1 MRHELRFHI
10 PKGKKE
16 TSKQKSHHYILAD
29 IAEVNIKC
37 VTSVLFYFLCLRN
50 EVAGKGGNEV

>member
-1 MRHELRFHI
+1 MRHEVTFHI

-16 TSKQKSHHYILAD
+16 TSKQRSHHYILAD
-29 IAEVNIKC
+29 IAEVSIKC
-37 VTSVLFYFLCLRN
+37 VTSVLFYFLRLRN